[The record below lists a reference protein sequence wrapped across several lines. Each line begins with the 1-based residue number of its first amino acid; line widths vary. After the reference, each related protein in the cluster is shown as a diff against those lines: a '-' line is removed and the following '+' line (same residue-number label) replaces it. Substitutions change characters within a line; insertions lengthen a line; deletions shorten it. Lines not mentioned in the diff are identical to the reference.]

1 MVNRR
6 GLNILC
12 MLLLLINIMCVSVSV
27 SAQGET
33 YEIPEMSM
41 SFELPSYLN
50 VISKGIKQNDV
61 LFTSG
66 DFDYIQT
73 MSVIRDNND
82 YYLIYD
88 KDKTFTIEVKISDT
102 EFGFDNMSKASD
114 KKLQSSIE
122 ALQRNSG
129 VISADV
135 YDSGLYK
142 FIDVSESTN
151 EGSNTVFTEK
161 LITTYNKQ
169 DLSIIISSINDKPT
183 ETEHNLIKGMA
194 DSVKF
199 PEESVLDLSV
209 LSPTLIGAFILL
221 MVGFAAVVFI
231 RLKNI
236 PVPFL
241 EFEKSP
247 AKQPKIQKTDE
258 IPAEEKVTANTDTDK
273 TEDAPKQDSKE
284 PEEETPVSFSEEEL
298 AAAIANF
305 TDRSSK

>member
-6 GLNILC
+6 ALKILC
-12 MLLLLINIMCVSVSV
+12 MLLLLINIMCVSVSA
-27 SAQGET
+27 SAQGDT

-41 SFELPSYLN
+41 SFEIPSYLN

-102 EFGFDNMSKASD
+102 EFGFDNMSIASD

-122 ALQRNSG
+122 

-142 FIDVSESTN
+142 FIGVSESTN

-247 AKQPKIQKTDE
+247 ATDE